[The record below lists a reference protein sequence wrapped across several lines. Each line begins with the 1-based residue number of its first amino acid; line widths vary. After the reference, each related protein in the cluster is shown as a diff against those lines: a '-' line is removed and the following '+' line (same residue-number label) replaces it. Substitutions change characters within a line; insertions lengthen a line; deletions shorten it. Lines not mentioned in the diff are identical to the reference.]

1 MLKQLTHYRGKTIL
15 ITGASGF
22 IGSSLARVL
31 SQVDCKLICCSKDI
45 RKLEIIPPVGA
56 GARVVNREI
65 DIRTPSI
72 WEEIL
77 EGVDVVFYFAAQTS
91 SKFANDNPCLDM
103 DINLVPIARFIETCQ
118 NKNIR
123 PDIIFPGT
131 VTQAGLTETW
141 PIDEMI
147 QDVPITVYDI
157 NKLAAEKY
165 VCYYGT
171 QLGGRG
177 VTLRLAN
184 VYGPGTKSGRPDRG
198 ILNMMVMRALEGK
211 FLTLYGDGNYVRD
224 YVFIDDVVT
233 AFLMAGV
240 ALPVTNGRY
249 YVMGSGGGHT
259 IKEMAEMVKTMVAK
273 ITGKNVDIQNVPP
286 PAGLSQIEFR
296 HFVANT
302 SRFRQD
308 TGWKPRVTLEE
319 GIKHTIDSF
328 LRKGTK

>member
-1 MLKQLTHYRGKTIL
+1 MSKQLRYYKEKTIL
-15 ITGASGF
+15 ITGAAGF
-22 IGSSLARVL
+22 IGSSLVRVL
-31 SQVDCKLICCSKDI
+31 SQIDCTLICCCRDVE
-45 RKLEIIPPVGA
+45 KLEIIPPVK
-56 GARVVNREI
+56 ARVVNREI

-77 EGVDVVFYFAAQTS
+77 ERVDVVFHFAAQTS
-91 SKFANDNPCLDM
+91 SKFANDNPCMDM
-103 DINLVPIARFIETCQ
+103 DINLALIARFVETCQ

-131 VTQAGLTETW
+131 VTQVGLTQTW

-211 FLTLYGDGNYVRD
+211 PLTLYGDGNYVRD
-224 YVFIDDVVT
+224 YVFIDDVVN
-233 AFLMAGV
+233 AFLIAG
-240 ALPVTNGRY
+240 ARFDSTNGKH
-249 YVMGSGGGHT
+249 YVLGSGVGHT
-259 IKEMAEMVKTMVAK
+259 IKEMAEIVRNLMAK

-286 PAGLSQIEFR
+286 PHGLSQIEFR

-308 TGWKPRVTLEE
+308 TGWSPQVKLEA
-319 GIKHTIDSF
+319 GIKRTIDSF
-328 LRKGTK
+328 LRKGTQ

>member
-1 MLKQLTHYRGKTIL
+1 MSEHLTHYRGKTIL
-15 ITGASGF
+15 ITGAAGF

-31 SQVDCKLICCSKDI
+31 SQTDCTLICCSRDI
-45 RKLEIIPPVGA
+45 EKLEIIPSVK
-56 GARVVNREI
+56 ARVVNREI
-65 DIRTPSI
+65 DIRTSSI

-77 EGVDVVFYFAAQTS
+77 EGVDVLFHFAAQTS
-91 SKFANDNPCLDM
+91 SKFANDHPCMDV
-103 DINLVPIARFIETCQ
+103 DINLAPVVRFIETCQ

-141 PIDEMI
+141 PVDEMI

-177 VTLRLAN
+177 VRLAN

-211 FLTLYGDGNYVRD
+211 PLTLYGDGNYVRD

-233 AFLMAGV
+233 AFLMAG
-240 ALPVTNGRY
+240 ARFDSTNGKH
-249 YVMGSGGGHT
+249 YVLGSGGGHT
-259 IKEMAEMVKTMVAK
+259 IREMIETVRDLAAQVSGRK
-273 ITGKNVDIQNVPP
+273 VDIDYVPIP
-286 PAGLSQIEFR
+286 TDLSSIEFR
-296 HFVANT
+296 HFVADI
-302 SRFRQD
+302 SRFSAD
-308 TGWKPRVTLEE
+308 VGWHPEVSLEE
-319 GIKHTIDSF
+319 GITRTIEFF
-328 LRKGTK
+328 LRQENR

>member
-1 MLKQLTHYRGKTIL
+1 MSKPPGYYKKKTIL
-15 ITGASGF
+15 ITGAAGF

-31 SQVDCKLICCSKDI
+31 SQIDCTLICCSRDI
-45 RKLEIIPPVGA
+45 EKLEIIRSA
-56 GARVVNREI
+56 KAHVVNREI

-77 EGVDVVFYFAAQTS
+77 EGVDVVFHFAAQTS
-91 SKFANDNPCLDM
+91 SKFANDNPCMDM
-103 DINLVPIARFIETCQ
+103 DINLVPIARFVETCQ
-118 NKNIR
+118 NKSIR

-131 VTQAGLTETW
+131 VTEAGLTQTY

-165 VCYYGT
+165 VCYYGA

-177 VTLRLAN
+177 VNLRLAN
-184 VYGPGTKSGRPDRG
+184 VYGPGPKSGRPDRG
-198 ILNMMVMRALEGK
+198 ILNMMVMRALAGEP
-211 FLTLYGDGNYVRD
+211 LTLYGEGKFVRD
-224 YVFIDDVVT
+224 YIFIDDVVT
-233 AFLMAGV
+233 AFLMAGA

-249 YVMGSGGGHT
+249 YVLGSGVGHT
-259 IKEMAEMVKTMVAK
+259 IKEMAEIVRNLVAK

-286 PAGLSQIEFR
+286 PPGLSQIEFR

-308 TGWKPRVTLEE
+308 TGWSPQVTLEA
-319 GIKHTIDSF
+319 GIKRTIDSF
-328 LRKGTK
+328 MRKGTK

>member
-1 MLKQLTHYRGKTIL
+1 MSKPLGYYKGKTIM
-15 ITGASGF
+15 ITGAAGF

-31 SQVDCKLICCSKDI
+31 SQIDCTFICCSRDI
-45 RKLEIIPPVGA
+45 QKLEIGPPVKA
-56 GARVVNREI
+56 HVVHREI

-72 WEEIL
+72 WDEIL
-77 EGVDVVFYFAAQTS
+77 EGVDVVFHFAAQTS

-103 DINLVPIARFIETCQ
+103 DINLVSIVRFIETCQ

-131 VTQAGLTETW
+131 VTEAGLTQTY
-141 PIDEMI
+141 PIDEII

-184 VYGPGTKSGRPDRG
+184 VYGPETKSGRPDRG

-211 FLTLYGDGNYVRD
+211 SLTLYGEGNYVRD

-233 AFLMAGV
+233 AFLMAGA
-240 ALPVTNGRY
+240 ALPVTNGKY
-249 YVMGSGGGHT
+249 YVLGSCVGHT
-259 IKEMAEMVKTMVAK
+259 IKEMAETVRNLVAK
-273 ITGKNVDIQNVPP
+273 ITGKSVDIQNVPP
-286 PAGLSQIEFR
+286 PPGLSQIEFR

-302 SRFRQD
+302 SRFRED
-308 TGWKPRVTLEE
+308 TGWSPQVTLEE
-319 GIKHTIDSF
+319 GIKHTIASF
-328 LRKGTK
+328 MRKGTQ

>member
-1 MLKQLTHYRGKTIL
+1 MSKQLRYYKEKTIL
-15 ITGASGF
+15 ITGAAGF
-22 IGSSLARVL
+22 IGASLVRVL
-31 SQVDCKLICCSKDI
+31 SQIDCTLICCSRDI
-45 RKLEIIPPVGA
+45 GKLEIILPVK
-56 GARVVNREI
+56 ARVVNREI

-77 EGVDVVFYFAAQTS
+77 EGVDVVFHFAAQTS
-91 SKFANDNPCLDM
+91 SKFANDNPCMDM
-103 DINLVPIARFIETCQ
+103 DINLTPIARFIETCQ

-123 PDIIFPGT
+123 PNIIFPGT
-131 VTQAGLTETW
+131 VTQVGLTQTW

-211 FLTLYGDGNYVRD
+211 SLTLYGDGNYIRD
-224 YVFIDDVVT
+224 YVFIDDVVN

-240 ALPVTNGRY
+240 RFDSTNGKH
-249 YVMGSGGGHT
+249 YVLGSGVGHT
-259 IKEMAEMVKTMVAK
+259 IREMIETVRDRVAQM
-273 ITGKNVDIQNVPP
+273 TGSKVGINHVPI
-286 PAGLSQIEFR
+286 PADLSPIESR
-296 HFVANT
+296 HFVADT
-302 SRFRQD
+302 SRFSED
-308 TGWKPRVTLEE
+308 VGWHPEVSLEE
-319 GIKHTIDSF
+319 GITRTIEFF
-328 LRKGTK
+328 LRQENR

>member
-1 MLKQLTHYRGKTIL
+1 MSKQLRYYKEKTIL
-15 ITGASGF
+15 ITGAAGF
-22 IGSSLARVL
+22 IGSSLVRVL
-31 SQVDCKLICCSKDI
+31 SQIDCTLICCSRDI
-45 RKLEIIPPVGA
+45 EKLEIIPPVK
-56 GARVVNREI
+56 ARVVNREI

-77 EGVDVVFYFAAQTS
+77 ERVDVVFHFAAQTS
-91 SKFANDNPCLDM
+91 SKFANDNPCMDM
-103 DINLVPIARFIETCQ
+103 DINLALIARFVETCQ

-131 VTQAGLTETW
+131 VTQVGLTQTW

-184 VYGPGTKSGRPDRG
+184 VYGPGTKSDRPDRG

-211 FLTLYGDGNYVRD
+211 PLTLYGDGNYVRD
-224 YVFIDDVVT
+224 YVFIDDVVN
-233 AFLMAGV
+233 AFLIAG
-240 ALPVTNGRY
+240 ARFDSTNGKH
-249 YVMGSGGGHT
+249 YVLGSGVGHT
-259 IKEMAEMVKTMVAK
+259 IKEMAEIVRNLMAK

-286 PAGLSQIEFR
+286 PHGLSQIEFR

-308 TGWKPRVTLEE
+308 TGWSPQVKLEA
-319 GIKHTIDSF
+319 GIKRTIDSF
-328 LRKGTK
+328 LRKGTQ

>member
-15 ITGASGF
+15 ISGASGF

-31 SQVDCKLICCSKDI
+31 SQIDCTLICCSRDI
-45 RKLEIIPPVGA
+45 EKLEIIPSA
-56 GARVVNREI
+56 KAHIVNRQI
-65 DIRTPSI
+65 DIRTPLV
-72 WEEIL
+72 WEEVI
-77 EGVDVVFYFAAQTS
+77 EGVDAVFHFAAQTS

-103 DINLVPIARFIETCQ
+103 DINLVSIARFIETCQ
-118 NKNIR
+118 NKKIR

-131 VTQAGLTETW
+131 VTQVGFTETW

-147 QDVPITVYDI
+147 QDVPISVYDI
-157 NKLAAEKY
+157 NKLASEKY

-184 VYGPGTKSGRPDRG
+184 VYGPGTKTGRPDRG
-198 ILNMMVMRALEGK
+198 ILNMMVMRALKGK
-211 FLTLYGDGNYVRD
+211 SLTLYGDGNYVRD

-233 AFLMAGV
+233 AFLMAGA
-240 ALPVTNGRY
+240 ALSVTNGRY
-249 YVMGSGGGHT
+249 YVLGSGVGHT
-259 IKEMAEMVKTMVAK
+259 INEMAEIVKTMVAK

-286 PAGLSQIEFR
+286 PPGLSQIEFR

-302 SRFRQD
+302 SRFRED
-308 TGWKPRVTLEE
+308 TGWRPRVRLEE
-319 GIKHTIDSF
+319 GIKHTIDFF
-328 LRKGTK
+328 LRKGTQ

>member
-1 MLKQLTHYRGKTIL
+1 MLKRPIYYKKKTIL

-22 IGSSLARVL
+22 IGSSLVRVL
-31 SQVDCKLICCSKDI
+31 SQIDCTLICCSRDME
-45 RKLEIIPPVGA
+45 KLEIAPPVKA
-56 GARVVNREI
+56 HVVHREI

-77 EGVDVVFYFAAQTS
+77 EGVDVVFHFAAQTS

-184 VYGPGTKSGRPDRG
+184 VYGPGTKSSRPDRG

-211 FLTLYGDGNYVRD
+211 SLTLYGGGNYVRD

-233 AFLMAGV
+233 AFLMAGT

-249 YVMGSGGGHT
+249 YVMGSGVGHT
-259 IKEMAEMVKTMVAK
+259 IKEMAESVGNLVDR

-319 GIKHTIDSF
+319 GIKHTIDSI
-328 LRKGTK
+328 LRKEAQ

>member
-1 MLKQLTHYRGKTIL
+1 MLKPPIYYKKKTIL
-15 ITGASGF
+15 ITGAAGF
-22 IGSSLARVL
+22 IGSSLVRVL
-31 SQVDCKLICCSKDI
+31 SQIDCTLICCSRDME
-45 RKLEIIPPVGA
+45 KLQIVPSA
-56 GARVVNREI
+56 KAHVVHREI
-65 DIRTPSI
+65 DICAPSI
-72 WEEIL
+72 WNEVL
-77 EGVDVVFYFAAQTS
+77 EGVDVVFHFAAQTS
-91 SKFANDNPCLDM
+91 SKFANDNPCMDM
-103 DINLVPIARFIETCQ
+103 DINLALIARFVETCQ

-131 VTQAGLTETW
+131 VTQVGLTQAW

-211 FLTLYGDGNYVRD
+211 PLTLYGDGNYVRD
-224 YVFIDDVVT
+224 YVFIDDVVN
-233 AFLMAGV
+233 AFLMAG
-240 ALPVTNGRY
+240 ARFDSTNGKH
-249 YVMGSGGGHT
+249 YVLGSGVGHT
-259 IKEMAEMVKTMVAK
+259 IKEMAEIVRNLVAK

-286 PAGLSQIEFR
+286 PHGLSQIEFR

-302 SRFRQD
+302 SQFRQD

-319 GIKHTIDSF
+319 GIKHTIDSI
-328 LRKGTK
+328 LRKEAQ